1 MANPTEPTIVQPSSL
16 GFSVSF
22 QKIDLDIDL
31 LNRSLK
37 GKAEVTINP
46 HSRDLKSIRLSCR
59 QCAIQRVTANGR
71 ACSNISYED
80 PYLRKKLSWKASA
93 HQHHMLRRQVQGQL
107 KTPPEEEL
115 VINLPKSVK
124 IDEIDPSTVE
134 AQSASITKLSFGSK
148 KDSVDDTPVE
158 SVQARSAVEQERR
171 FTPITLVLEYVIH
184 SIRDGMQFVGW
195 QEGELRYPHA
205 YTRNSSFPGS
215 ACCLFPCIDDS
226 AARCSWEISIKCPK
240 TIGDA
245 LASKRQAR
253 MTRSSAVLDRDPVFT
268 TTEVDQS
275 DFSDADKALDIAVI
289 CTGDMT
295 DEVWNRT
302 MLTRT
307 C

>member
-1 MANPTEPTIVQPSSL
+1 MANSIDSTIIQPSSP

-46 HSRDLKSIRLSCR
+46 HSRDLKTIRLNCR
-59 QCAIQRVTANGR
+59 QCAIQRVIANGR
-71 ACSNISYED
+71 ACSNFSYED
-80 PYLRKKLSWKASA
+80 PYLRRKLSWRASA
-93 HQHHMLRRQVQGQL
+93 HQHHMLRRRVQGQL

-124 IDEIDPSTVE
+124 IDEIDPSAAE
-134 AQSASITKLSFGSK
+134 AQSANITKLSFGSK
-148 KDSVDDTPVE
+148 KDSIDDTPAE
-158 SVQARSAVEQERR
+158 SIQVRSAVEQERR
-171 FTPITLVLEYVIH
+171 FTPIVLVVEYAIH
-184 SIRDGMQFVGW
+184 SIQDGMQFVGW

-215 ACCLFPCIDDS
+215 ACCLFPCLDDS
-226 AARCSWEISIKCPK
+226 TARCSWEISIKCPK

-253 MTRSSAVLDRDPVFT
+253 PTRANAVVDRDPVFT
-268 TTEVDQS
+268 TREIDQS
-275 DFSDADKALDIAVI
+275 DFSDADKALDLAVI
-289 CTGDMT
+289 CTGDIT
-295 DEVWNRT
+295 DEVWD
-302 MLTRT
+302 L
-307 C
+307 